1 MDQILKSEIEVAAS
15 ESRKLADDLAGML
28 ARLEIE
34 EDRNQAVNA
43 AVIGEEA
50 EVEEALKEMVEKIEK
65 LAEASEDTST
75 DTVNGLVK
83 KKRVKEQELRKT
95 LEQLEVVASQIEE
108 AAGSADS
115 AEDVNSIEKI
125 AKLLQSISDK
135 VERKNNDE
143 SGNKERVR
151 SQFTKTQS
159 KTGLELNGIA
169 EMIKSL
175 EKVTKD
181 LKGEDNDEDEDEGE
195 ETENDKSS
203 LDSTVSRLLAVV
215 DQDDNDVSKLGI
227 DGATSRRVAKLL
239 DDVKRGGRRGEQK
252 SRSGKQLDLN
262 EVFEEDAENFDL
274 DNDEDEEEEN
284 AKEENRKGKENS
296 SIGGTNSYN
305 KQQPEEDV
313 VTCKSKV
320 AEDKVR
326 ICLPEAK
333 TSRSPVRL
341 PSARL
346 EEHSACLDLGRTVC
360 NESSAVLSRE
370 VCMYEYQQ
378 TDVLAPAQTVD
389 LTFQPRVEK
398 IGVTRCH
405 VETEKHGYKQVEV
418 EKCVLEYIDAAYIL
432 PEMAI
437 NVDEFMKLQLPEP
450 EKRCTVF
457 QYELPEVV
465 CGEHLRHHCIQ
476 VSHLKPHQVTEYADA
491 ATLAY
496 GGSCQSRTLSQ
507 EQEICTTEKKV
518 SHSPHRRPR
527 YQRY

>member
-1 MDQILKSEIEVAAS
+1 
-15 ESRKLADDLAGML
+15 
-28 ARLEIE
+28 
-34 EDRNQAVNA
+34 
-43 AVIGEEA
+43 
-50 EVEEALKEMVEKIEK
+50 

-135 VERKNNDE
+135 VEKNNNDE
-143 SGNKERVR
+143 SENKEAFR
-151 SQFTKTQS
+151 SQFRKTQS

-181 LKGEDNDEDEDEGE
+181 LKGEDDDEEEFEYED
-195 ETENDKSS
+195 TEKDKGS
-203 LDSTVSRLLAVV
+203 LDSTVTRLLAVV

-239 DDVKRGGRRGEQK
+239 DDVKRGGRRGGQK
-252 SRSGKQLDLN
+252 SRGGKQLDLN

-274 DNDEDEEEEN
+274 DNDKEEE
-284 AKEENRKGKENS
+284 EENRKGKEDS
-296 SIGGTNSYN
+296 SVGSDGAKSYG
-305 KQQPEEDV
+305 KQEEEEDV
-313 VTCKSKV
+313 VTCESRT

-326 ICLPEAK
+326 ICLPKAK

-341 PSARL
+341 PSAKL
-346 EEHSACLDLGRTVC
+346 EEHSTCLDLGRTVC

-370 VCMYEYQQ
+370 VCTYEYQQ

-389 LTFQPRVEK
+389 LTYQPRVEK
-398 IGVTRCH
+398 LGVTRCH
-405 VETEKHGYKQVEV
+405 VEKEKHGYKQVEV
-418 EKCVLEYIDAAYIL
+418 EKCILEYVDAPYIL

-476 VSHLKPHQVTEYADA
+476 VSHLKPYQVTEYADA

-496 GGSCQSRTLSQ
+496 GGSCDSRTLSQ
-507 EQEICTTEKKV
+507 DQEICTTQKKV
-518 SHSPHRRPR
+518 KHQIPRRSH